1 MEEEKVP
8 KVNFRLYTDSEVLDL
23 VKQWYKEDNCSSLS
37 EFITKSIRFYVGY
50 VSNQKNQEY
59 LPKIV
64 ISTLKS
70 IIRESEL
77 RLSGQSYR
85 VAVELSLLMNILAA
99 SNKFSPDE
107 VHAMRETCEDEVK
120 RINGV
125 MKLDKAVEWQNS

>member
-1 MEEEKVP
+1 MEEEKVS
-8 KVNFRLYTDSEVLDL
+8 KVNFRLYTDSEVLNL

-37 EFITKSIRFYVGY
+37 EFITKAIRFYVGY
-50 VSNQKNQEY
+50 VSNQKNQEN

-70 IIRESEL
+70 IVRESEL

>member
-1 MEEEKVP
+1 MEEEKVS
-8 KVNFRLYTDSEVLDL
+8 KVNFRLYTDSEVLNL

-37 EFITKSIRFYVGY
+37 EFITKAIRFYVGY

-99 SNKFSPDE
+99 SN
-107 VHAMRETCEDEVK
+107 
-120 RINGV
+120 
-125 MKLDKAVEWQNS
+125 